1 MSTMAEFAQLLTRVE
16 ALEGKVEKISSDLKS
31 YVSLTQT
38 DSLLSKALEKM
49 EDSIMGRLQAQ
60 LKGPIQV
67 AESRDSYILKQIKE
81 SDSLRAQSLLS
92 DLKKELNEAI
102 PGIKQDIIESIEQSY
117 PSLSQAP
124 QQYMEKS
131 KIVPELP
138 KQLNKTTKKKDESS
152 DEDILGKLP
161 PAKATWLK
169 DLGLN

>member
-16 ALEGKVEKISSDLKS
+16 ALEAKVDKISSDLKS

-38 DSLLSKALEKM
+38 DSLLNKALEKM
-49 EDSIMGRLQAQ
+49 EDSIMSRLQAQ

-92 DLKKELNEAI
+92 DLKKELIEAI
-102 PGIKQDIIESIEQSY
+102 PGIKQDIIESIEQRF

-124 QQYMEKS
+124 QQYIEKS
-131 KIVPELP
+131 KIV
-138 KQLNKTTKKKDESS
+138 QQFNKTTKKKDESS